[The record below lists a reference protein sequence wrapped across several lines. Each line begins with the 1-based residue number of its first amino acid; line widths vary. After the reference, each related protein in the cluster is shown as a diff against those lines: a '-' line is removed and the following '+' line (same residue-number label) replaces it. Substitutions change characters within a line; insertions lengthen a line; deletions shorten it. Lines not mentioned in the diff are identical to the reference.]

1 MKSDPVD
8 VLGAIALSRATVRK
22 MRQNLWWAVGY
33 NTIAFPIAA
42 GLFYP
47 SLGLLLRPE
56 IAAISMAG
64 SSFLVAV
71 NALLLK
77 RTRLEGIRRYGKQ

>member
-1 MKSDPVD
+1 MH
-8 VLGAIALSRATVRK
+8 
-22 MRQNLWWAVGY
+22 QNLWWAAGY

-47 SLGLLLRPE
+47 AFGMVLCPE
-56 IAAISMAG
+56 IATISMSG
-64 SSFLVAV
+64 SSLLVAI

-77 RTRLEGIRRYGKQ
+77 RTRLEGIRTKN